1 VADRQL
7 HAIISPA
14 GFILSPHC
22 FTNLLT
28 PTHSI
33 LCQQFKPKES
43 TSFPLKPLLTSHT
56 SQATPLKPLSRQHF
70 SHMWLA
76 LHLAVA
82 HGRVTIELGHH
93 ASAFDDM
100 SHIMRL
106 VNKILLMRV
115 IALVR
120 RRPNK
125 QHLSGI
131 TLPLPIISRFLN
143 IAPSRVSRIIR
154 IS

>member
-7 HAIISPA
+7 HAMISSA
-14 GFILSPHC
+14 GFILSHTVSQP
-22 FTNLLT
+22 LD
-28 PTHSI
+28 THTR
-33 LCQQFKPKES
+33 CQQFQPKES
-43 TSFPLKPLLTSHT
+43 PAFPLKPHQSSHS
-56 SQATPLKPLSRQHF
+56 SQATPFKPLSHQHS

-106 VNKILLMRV
+106 VNKILFMRV

-131 TLPLPIISRFLN
+131 TLPLPIISRFPN
-143 IAPSRVSRIIR
+143 SAPSRVSRIIR

>member
-125 QHLSGI
+125 QHLS
-131 TLPLPIISRFLN
+131 LPLPIISRFLN